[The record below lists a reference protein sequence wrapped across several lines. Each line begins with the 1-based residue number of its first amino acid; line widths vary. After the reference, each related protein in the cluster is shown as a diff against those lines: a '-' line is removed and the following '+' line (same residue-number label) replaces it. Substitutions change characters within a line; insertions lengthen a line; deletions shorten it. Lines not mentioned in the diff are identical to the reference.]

1 MAAGLRIVDLL
12 RHHAEQTPNR
22 VALRIDGEPRS
33 FLQLH
38 QGVLQVAGRL
48 QTIARPGDR
57 VGLWF
62 HNCFAWV
69 ECFLALDLLGAVS
82 VPINTRLTGS
92 ELRVIMEAAAL
103 AAIITTPHYRKRRY
117 TDEAIATLA
126 PTGRSLAVLE
136 ASDTLPP
143 SDWPVIT
150 LEGERATLP
159 RSPADV
165 FCIQYTSGTTSVPK
179 GVMLTDAAYLQ
190 TASYVA
196 RCQRLTPTSRFIS
209 AAPFFHCSGTMHALT
224 VCLLAGC
231 TLDSLSVW
239 DPEQFVDTVALRQC
253 DTAHMIYF
261 RDVLAIA
268 TSTTRERL
276 SSLQVAH
283 DLGTPEFLLRI
294 ADQLGVTGISN
305 LYGMTETCG
314 QFTMWTPGEPLA
326 QRVGG
331 NGRPQPG
338 NQIRIVDPDNS
349 AELPAGATG
358 EIQMRGPT
366 ITQGYFANAE
376 AMASGFSHDGWFR
389 SGDLGRIGDDGELIY
404 VARLKEMIRVGGE
417 NLAPVE
423 VEQVLRDLCRTA
435 QVCALGVPD
444 PRLDEVVAAVLVA
457 PQVSDWTELLARLRE
472 RLAGFKV
479 PRAVYVADS
488 LPMTATNRVQRATL
502 KHWIESGQ
510 LQRVM

>member
-48 QTIARPGDR
+48 QAIARPGDR

-190 TASYVA
+190 TASYVV

-239 DPEQFVDTVALRQC
+239 DPGQFVDTVALRQC

-338 NQIRIVDPDNS
+338 NKIRIVDPDSS

>member
-1 MAAGLRIVDLL
+1 MACGLRIVGLL

-38 QGVLQVAGRL
+38 QGVLQAAGRL
-48 QTIARPGDR
+48 QAIARPGDR

-69 ECFLALDLLGAVS
+69 ECFLALDLLGVVS
-82 VPINTRLTGS
+82 VPVNTRLTGI

-103 AAIITTPHYRKRRY
+103 TAIITTPHYRKRRY
-117 TDEAIATLA
+117 TDEAIATLTPA
-126 PTGRSLAVLE
+126 GRSLAVLE
-136 ASDTLPP
+136 ASDAVPP
-143 SDWPVIT
+143 SGWPVMT
-150 LEGERATLP
+150 LDGDRATLP
-159 RSPADV
+159 ASPADV

-196 RCQRLTPTSRFIS
+196 RCQRLTPASRFIS

-239 DPEQFVDTVALRQC
+239 DPEQFVDTVSIRQS

-268 TSTTRERL
+268 TSATRERL

-294 ADQLGVTGISN
+294 TAQLGVAGISN

-314 QFTMWTPGEPLA
+314 QFAMWTPGEPLT
-326 QRVGG
+326 QRVSG

-338 NQIRIVDPDNS
+338 NQIRIVDPDSS
-349 AELPAGATG
+349 AEMSAGATG

-366 ITQGYFANAE
+366 ITPGYFSNAE
-376 AMASGFSHDGWFR
+376 AMVSGFTRDGWFR
-389 SGDLGRIGDDGELIY
+389 SGDLGRIGEDGELIY

-417 NLAPVE
+417 NLAPAE
-423 VEQVLRDLCRTA
+423 VEQALRDLCHTS

-444 PRLDEVVAAVLVA
+444 SRLDEVVAAVMVA
-457 PQVSDWTELLARLRE
+457 PKVSDWADLVAQLRG

-479 PRAVYVADS
+479 PRAMYLADS

-502 KHWIESGQ
+502 RQWIESGK

>member
-48 QTIARPGDR
+48 QAIARPGDR

-190 TASYVA
+190 TASYVV

-239 DPEQFVDTVALRQC
+239 DPGQFVDTVALRQC

-268 TSTTRERL
+268 TATTRERL

-338 NQIRIVDPDNS
+338 NKIRIVDPDSS

-423 VEQVLRDLCRTA
+423 VEQVLRDLCHTA
-435 QVCALGVPD
+435 QVCALGIPD